1 MQAAKYDLV
10 LRNGVII
17 DGTGGP
23 RMSGEVAVS
32 GERIV
37 AVSRDGR
44 LGDAEADTEID
55 VGGQVIAPGFIDT
68 HTHDDRLVLS
78 DPEMTPKVSQ
88 GVTTVIVG
96 NCGISLS
103 PLIPDGSFPPP
114 LNLLGAAQDFRFRTV
129 AEYVEAVDDAKP
141 RINVAALI
149 GHSTLRVGCM
159 ADVSRKASAAEIA
172 AMQQRLTEGLD
183 AGAIGFST
191 GLFYKPNA
199 AADMDEVIA
208 LAGIMAETGGV
219 YVTHMR
225 NEHDHVM
232 EALAETFETARSAE
246 VPVVIS
252 HHKCAGHKNH
262 GRSTETL
269 PLIEAARKSQA
280 VGLDAYPYTA
290 GSTVLDPDHINEGIR
305 IMVAWSEAHPEVAGR
320 DLSDVA
326 SEWGCSQHEAAVRLQ
341 PAGGIFFQ
349 MDEADVRRILA
360 YPPTMIGSDGLPHDV
375 HPHPRLWG
383 TFARVLGH
391 YSRDIGLFTLEQAVH
406 KMTGLSA
413 RTFGLTDRGEI
424 RPGAFADLVVFD
436 PATVHDAATFEA
448 PKTPAEGIDTVVV
461 GGAISWRHG
470 EPTEGRTG
478 RFVKR
483 T

>member
-1 MQAAKYDLV
+1 MQATKYDLV
-10 LRNGVII
+10 LRNGVIV

-23 RMSGEVAVS
+23 RVPGEVAVR
-32 GERIV
+32 GDRIV
-37 AVSRDGR
+37 AVSRDGG
-44 LGDAEADTEID
+44 LAGVEAHTEID
-55 VGGQVIAPGFIDT
+55 VGGHVIAPGFIDT
-68 HTHDDRLVLS
+68 HTHDDRIVLS
-78 DPEMTPKVSQ
+78 NPEMTPKVSQ

-96 NCGISLS
+96 NCGISLA

-114 LNLLGAAQDFRFRTV
+114 LNLLGSPQDYRFQTV
-129 AEYVEAVDDAKP
+129 AEYVDAVNDAKP
-141 RINVAALI
+141 KINIAALI

-159 ADVSRKASAAEIA
+159 TDVSRKASATEIT
-172 AMQQRLTEGLD
+172 AMQQRLAEGLE

-199 AADMDEVIA
+199 AADMDEVTA
-208 LAGIMAETGGV
+208 LAGLMAETGGI

-225 NEHDHVM
+225 NEHDHVTVS
-232 EALAETFETARSAE
+232 LAETFETARVAD
-246 VPVVIS
+246 VPVVVS
-252 HHKCAGHKNH
+252 HHKCAGPKNH
-262 GRSTETL
+262 GRSKETL
-269 PLIEAARKSQA
+269 PLIEAARNTQA
-280 VGLDAYPYTA
+280 VGLDAYPYAA
-290 GSTVLDPDHINEGIR
+290 GSTVLDPDNVKEEIR
-305 IMVAWSEAHPEVAGR
+305 TMIAWSEPHPEVAGR
-320 DLSDVA
+320 DLSDIA
-326 SEWGCSQHEAAVRLQ
+326 SEWGCTQHEAAVRLQ

-383 TFARVLGH
+383 TFPRVLGH

-413 RTFGLTDRGEI
+413 QTFGLTDRGEV

-436 PATVHDAATFEA
+436 PATVLDRATYEA
-448 PKTPAEGIDTVVV
+448 PKTPADGIDLVIVS
-461 GGAISWRHG
+461 GEISWRQG
-470 EPTEGRTG
+470 APTDARNG
-478 RFVKR
+478 RFVRR